1 MSAVREPRGRRAPF
15 RRTNLT
21 VVALLAALTAS
32 LLPAT
37 PSAEATATDI
47 AQIDV
52 LAAPGAS
59 GTVLEG
65 QPLTVRVT
73 LSNTGSRSTGE
84 LSIELRLDGARSATA
99 DELSEWFDGDS
110 ASESPALDDGLVAA
124 HASVAPIEPG
134 ASAVLDVTVA
144 AGSPQWGG
152 PFGARL
158 AEVTVADGSDWLA
171 IDRTAVVRVP
181 TGTTPPATP
190 TTFVVPLT
198 IPADTGP
205 LLTAETLEIAT
216 AESGALTRALSASAG
231 RPVLLAVDPRIV
243 GSIRALGNEAPASA
257 LGFLERLAAAPN
269 ESILLPWADAD
280 PLASLDAAQQL
291 LPLPEGAG
299 RLIDDS
305 VGEDPNATAA
315 PTDEPTDDPTGN
327 PDDEEPSS
335 TTTPIADLIDFVPS
349 LAATLWL
356 ERSGLSSESLAAL
369 SVDGTRLALTPSSAL
384 QSDDAVQR
392 HGDMVLVRT
401 DEALATAARA
411 AASAPSQLLFDRS
424 MARVSAILA
433 TAAATGSGTPAII
446 TMGREVQTGGDRL
459 LDTIAQTMS
468 LNWSTGSTVSSTAQR
483 SATPAIIV
491 DAPAD
496 DTRRALVSAALAA
509 EAADR
514 QFSQI
519 ALAPAFISD
528 GRRLELLAA
537 LSLGWGSNS
546 VDALQGFV
554 ADSELLRSSVQVAES
569 SAILLLTDRATLPV
583 TVQNNLDVAVRVFV
597 RVEPDTAQLR
607 VLEPNVET
615 VVEPQSQ
622 ARTLV
627 PVESL
632 TNGEVD
638 ITVTVR
644 DAQSRVLSEPTRVS
658 LNLQAGWETA
668 GTIVVAIA
676 VVVLLVVGIW
686 RDLRKRRRRA
696 AGAHEPT
703 PLDGEERSSA

>member
-1 MSAVREPRGRRAPF
+1 M
-15 RRTNLT
+15 
-21 VVALLAALTAS
+21 VVALLATLTAS
-32 LLPAT
+32 LLTAPA
-37 PSAEATATDI
+37 SAEATATDI
-47 AQIDV
+47 AQLDV
-52 LAAPGAS
+52 LAAPSAS

-84 LSIELRLDGARSATA
+84 LSIELRLDGARAATA
-99 DELSEWFDGDS
+99 DELSAWFDDDS
-110 ASESPALDDGLVAA
+110 ASESPALADGLVAA
-124 HASVAPIEPG
+124 RASVGSIDPG
-134 ASAVLDVTVA
+134 ASAVLDLTVV
-144 AGSPQWGG
+144 AGSSSWGG
-152 PFGARL
+152 TFGARL

-171 IDRTAVVRVP
+171 TDRTAVVRVP
-181 TGTTPPATP
+181 AGTTPPTTP
-190 TTFVVPLT
+190 TAFVVPLT
-198 IPADTGP
+198 TPADKGA
-205 LLTAETLEIAT
+205 LLTAETLETVT
-216 AESGALTRALSASAG
+216 AESGALTRTLSASAG

-243 GSIRALGNEAPASA
+243 GSIRALGDEAPASA
-257 LGFLERLAAAPN
+257 LAFLERLAAAPN

-280 PLASLDAAQQL
+280 PLAPLDVAEQL
-291 LPLPEGAG
+291 LPLPEGSG
-299 RLIDDS
+299 SLIADS
-305 VGEDPNATAA
+305 VGADPNATAA
-315 PTDEPTDDPTGN
+315 PTDEPTNQPTGD
-327 PDDEEPSS
+327 PDESASS
-335 TTTPIADLIDFVPS
+335 TTPIADLIDFVPS
-349 LAATLWL
+349 LSATLWL

-369 SVDGTRLALTPSSAL
+369 SADGARLALTPSSAL
-384 QSDDAVQR
+384 QNDDAVQR
-392 HGDMVLVRT
+392 HGETVLVRT
-401 DEALATAARA
+401 DDTLATAARA
-411 AASAPSQLLFDRS
+411 AASATSQQLFDRS

-433 TAAATGSGTPAII
+433 TAAASGTPAVI
-446 TMGREVQTGGDRL
+446 TMSREVPTGGDRL

-468 LNWSTGSTVSSTAQR
+468 LNWSTGSTVSSAAER
-483 SATPAIIV
+483 LATPATIV

-496 DTRRALVSAALAA
+496 DTRRALVTAALAA

-514 QFSQI
+514 QFAQI

-554 ADSELLRSSVQVAES
+554 ADSALLRSSVQVAES

-622 ARTLV
+622 ARVLV

-644 DAQSRVLSEPTRVS
+644 DAQGRVLSEPTRVS

-668 GTIVVAIA
+668 GTIIVAIA

-696 AGAHEPT
+696 AGTHEPT
-703 PLDGEERSSA
+703 PLEGDKGVSA